1 MGTQTV
7 LLAQG
12 FYKGNTMLWLPK
24 KNQLGK
30 ISNGKTHHAVDQT
43 ESLRLN
49 TPKNSQIEK
58 EYPSTL
64 TIRQRAYN
72 LQQLLFGKSSLNK
85 TNRISPEE
93 IVVPHDNDDEEQG
106 SSPIRDE

>member
-1 MGTQTV
+1 
-7 LLAQG
+7 
-12 FYKGNTMLWLPK
+12 MLWLPK

-30 ISNGKTHHAVDQT
+30 ISNGRTHHAAKQI

-49 TPKNSQIEK
+49 TSKTSQIEK

-64 TIRQRAYN
+64 TIIQRAYN

-85 TNRISPEE
+85 TNRIIPKE
-93 IVVPHDNDDEEQG
+93 IVVPHDNNDEEQG
-106 SSPIRDE
+106 LSPVRDK